1 MAMSRSRKIV
11 WIALIVIA
19 AVIKLFSFFPGAVER
34 AYSTGLYLLIA
45 RLQRI
50 LFGWIPF
57 SIGDIF
63 YAAVTIWL
71 LVGLFSLIR
80 RIVRRQANGGYFLSV
95 ARQWVF
101 ALLLLYVA
109 FNLLWGLNYDRQGIA
124 DQLQLQVRPYSN
136 AELKDLLQVIVT
148 RLNALDSAAIRDRPR
163 LADKH
168 ILFSEAAHS
177 YTELS
182 ARDPRF
188 AYPAPSVKAS
198 LFSILGNYLGFS
210 GYYNPFSGEAQ
221 VNISM
226 PDFTQPYTTCHEIGH
241 QMGYAKENEA
251 NFAGY
256 LSARS
261 SADPSFRYSVYF
273 DMYIYAA
280 RELYLRD
287 SNLVRPLR
295 EQLHPRIRQDFREL
309 QQFLNKYRNPFGP
322 VISGLYGRYL
332 RANRQPQG
340 MKTYNEVIAWLIAYY
355 KKNGVDAV

>member
-1 MAMSRSRKIV
+1 MSRSRKIV

-34 AYSTGLYLLIA
+34 TYSMGLYLLIA

-50 LFGWIPF
+50 LFGWMPF

-80 RIVRRQANGGYFLSV
+80 RIVRRQANGSYFLSV
-95 ARQWVF
+95 SRQWIF
-101 ALLLLYVA
+101 AFLLLYVV
-109 FNLLWGLNYDRQGIA
+109 FNLLWGLNYDRKGIA

-136 AELKDLLQVIVT
+136 AELTDLLQVIVT
-148 RLNALDSAAIRDRPR
+148 RLNGLDSAALQNRPSLENEQVLFGQAAKSYSN
-163 LADKH
+163 LAA
-168 ILFSEAAHS
+168 L
-177 YTELS
+177 
-182 ARDPRF
+182 DPRF
-188 AYPAPSVKAS
+188 AYPSPSVKAS
-198 LFSILGNYLGFS
+198 LFSCLGNYLGFS

-221 VNISM
+221 VNVNM
-226 PDFTQPYTTCHEIGH
+226 PGFTQPYTTCHEIGH

-261 SADPSFRYSVYF
+261 STDPTFRYSVYF
-273 DMYIYAA
+273 DLYIYAS

-287 SNLVRPLR
+287 SNLVKPLR
-295 EQLHPRIRQDFREL
+295 AQLHPRILQDFREL
-309 QQFLNKYRNPFGP
+309 QQFLKKYRNPLEP
-322 VISGLYGRYL
+322 LIAGLYGRYL

-340 MKTYNEVIAWLIAYY
+340 IRTYNEVIAWLIAYY
-355 KKNGVDAV
+355 KKNGASAV